1 MTQECLETY
10 DVNLTILVVLAKYA
24 KSGALKMFENI
35 AVWPQVW
42 FFQNL
47 QLYLQQDTRPSNY
60 IQE

>member
-35 AVWPQVW
+35 AVWPQV
-42 FFQNL
+42 
-47 QLYLQQDTRPSNY
+47 
-60 IQE
+60 